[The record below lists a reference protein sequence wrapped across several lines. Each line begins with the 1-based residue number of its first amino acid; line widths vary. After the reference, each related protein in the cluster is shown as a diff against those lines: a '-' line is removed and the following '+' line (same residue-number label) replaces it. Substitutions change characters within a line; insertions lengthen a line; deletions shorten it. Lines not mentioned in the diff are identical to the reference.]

1 MEETKTTTKIE
12 VRKLEPS
19 KGKHLRNKK
28 TLDCFEGAIYLG
40 VYDSADNYEEITDSE
55 YKSYL
60 KKLEEKANADRY

>member
-1 MEETKTTTKIE
+1 MEEKKTTAQVE
-12 VRKLEPS
+12 VRRLEPS

-40 VYDSADNYEEITDSE
+40 AYDSADNYEEITDSE

-60 KKLEEKANADRY
+60 AKLGEDANADRH